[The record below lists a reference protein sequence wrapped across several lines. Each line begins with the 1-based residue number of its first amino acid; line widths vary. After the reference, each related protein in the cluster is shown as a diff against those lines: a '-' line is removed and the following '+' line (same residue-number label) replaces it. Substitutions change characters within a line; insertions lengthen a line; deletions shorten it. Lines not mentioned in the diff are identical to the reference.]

1 MSATNTALLSS
12 SIAKKYWMAITGLFL
27 CLFLVG
33 HLLGNLQLFMAGEAG
48 QLQFNAYAKF
58 MTTNPVVRILSI
70 VTFASILFHIIDAI
84 LLTSKNNA
92 ARPVKYAFEKP
103 SANSNWKARNM
114 GILGSII
121 TIFIAVHLSNFWY
134 KMKFGSI
141 PYDSAGNL
149 DLHTVVVE
157 FFKDPSYG
165 VFFVAFYVVCM
176 LFMGLHLMH
185 GFQSAFL
192 TLGINHRKYTP
203 IIEKVGIAFSVI
215 VPLAFAIIPIYIY
228 LT

>member
-1 MSATNTALLSS
+1 MSTNSAILGS

-33 HLLGNLQLFMAGEAG
+33 HLVGNLQLFLDGVEG

-58 MTTNPVVRILSI
+58 MTTNPAVRVLSI
-70 VTFASILFHIIDAI
+70 LTFLSIALHIVDAI
-84 LLTSKNNA
+84 LLTKKNNE

-103 SANSNWKARNM
+103 GVNSSWTARNM
-114 GILGSII
+114 GVLG
-121 TIFIAVHLSNFWY
+121 TIVAVFIGVHLSNFWY

-141 PYDSAGNL
+141 PTDSAGNN

-157 FFKDPSYG
+157 FFKDPNYG
-165 VFFVAFYVVCM
+165 MAFVGFYVLCM
-176 LFMGLHLMH
+176 FFLALHLYH

-192 TLGINHRKYTP
+192 TLGLNHRKYTP
-203 IIEKVGIAFSVI
+203 VIEKVGKGFAILVPI
-215 VPLAFAIIPIYIY
+215 VFAIIPIYIY
-228 LT
+228 FN